1 MVIRL
6 DLGFRRYGGLGTN
19 PGNVTISSALSTG
32 LNDGASV
39 GSDGKGSLFFRTGF
53 GGANIFTNQSTIFSA
68 GGNITI
74 QSDSQDFQAGSSL
87 SASQGN
93 VTFGITTAPVNANLG
108 STAAGFNFSQAELD
122 TITAK
127 VLHIN
132 PSGNITISQSI
143 TLDPLKVP
151 TLSLEASFGGAGNAG
166 LIIDGTA
173 GEQADLI
180 VKNLALQAI
189 GNIGAADD
197 IDVQTSTLAFSNYNF
212 FGNATPDIDIS
223 NTGSLTI
230 GSVADLTAS
239 NNNSGKVNVVT
250 TGSLTVA
257 ANVSSEGQLNLQT
270 IDSAASGENL
280 TVLPGVVVQSGGNLF
295 LQSGDNL
302 DLQAGSVV
310 ESPDNFTNNGQF
322 HRRCS

>member
-1 MVIRL
+1 MEL
-6 DLGFRRYGGLGTN
+6 Q
-19 PGNVTISSALSTG
+19 
-32 LNDGASV
+32 
-39 GSDGKGSLFFRTGF
+39 
-53 GGANIFTNQSTIFSA
+53 ANK
-68 GGNITI
+68 
-74 QSDSQDFQAGSSL
+74 
-87 SASQGN
+87 
-93 VTFGITTAPVNANLG
+93 PM
-108 STAAGFNFSQAELD
+108 
-122 TITAK
+122 
-127 VLHIN
+127 
-132 PSGNITISQSI
+132 
-143 TLDPLKVP
+143 
-151 TLSLEASFGGAGNAG
+151 
-166 LIIDGTA
+166 
-173 GEQADLI
+173 LI

-270 IDSAASGENL
+270 INSAASGENL
-280 TVLPGVVVQSGGNLF
+280 TVLPGVVVQSGGDLF

-310 ESPDNFTNNGQF
+310 QSPDNFVNNVNFIVDAHDFDTDPDPGIGAIANLNGSLAGTSAGLRGGNDAGCLQCNAE
-322 HRRCS
+322 RDLRLCLSVV